1 MASRGV
7 LIVAQHPREP
17 FRLPTF
23 LPTPSTT
30 PFPHTP
36 VCTSL
41 ALVLLPSTSPF
52 ALHPHSLSIHSPLNH
67 HSPPPL
73 LQQTTP
79 ARPLLDPLDET
90 PSDIH
95 RRVSSEL
102 IIKCIVV
109 PAGLP
114 FPTLQALFSPS
125 SASHEVAHP
134 LRRRSPPASFR
145 PWPVARRASY
155 GIFGRRPRDRRRFNV
170 KASVKA
176 LSRHIWMA
184 IVNFP
189 KRTSRLI
196 SFSKSLFVNLPA
208 DKKLPYFLEQ
218 NMRIVY

>member
-23 LPTPSTT
+23 LPTLSTT

-41 ALVLLPSTSPF
+41 AFVLLLPPSSTSPF
-52 ALHPHSLSIHSPLNH
+52 VLHPHSLHSLAPEPTILLR
-67 HSPPPL
+67 PPL

-114 FPTLQALFSPS
+114 LPTLQALFSPS
-125 SASHEVAHP
+125 SAPHEVAHP
-134 LRRRSPPASFR
+134 LRRRSTPYPFSF
-145 PWPVARRASY
+145 ADSKTRASY
-155 GIFGRRPRDRRRFNV
+155 EIFGV
-170 KASVKA
+170 C
-176 LSRHIWMA
+176 A
-184 IVNFP
+184 IAVDLTS
-189 KRTSRLI
+189 KR
-196 SFSKSLFVNLPA
+196 V
-208 DKKLPYFLEQ
+208 
-218 NMRIVY
+218 

>member
-125 SASHEVAHP
+125 SASHEVAHVPSVAP
-134 LRRRSPPASFR
+134 LP
-145 PWPVARRASY
+145 
-155 GIFGRRPRDRRRFNV
+155 
-170 KASVKA
+170 
-176 LSRHIWMA
+176 
-184 IVNFP
+184 
-189 KRTSRLI
+189 
-196 SFSKSLFVNLPA
+196 LFVRRWQDALRTEFSVGVRA
-208 DKKLPYFLEQ
+208 IAVDLTSK
-218 NMRIVY
+218 RV